1 MICLLNWLW
10 KILDEGGVEVPAFAA
25 AIEQHQKRIT
35 DAILEHARQIYADRS
50 VSSVLTLKI

>member
-1 MICLLNWLW
+1 M
-10 KILDEGGVEVPAFAA
+10 EVPAFAA